1 MKRNFKDKLKYK
13 LVFTFFLAFFA
24 LLYTDNVK
32 GEKVN
37 SIVAIVNEEIIT
49 NFDVLRRTAIALQ
62 QAKGTFNEADIGRK
76 KLEFYKEAI
85 EELIDREVL
94 VQTAQTALMNDEIKM
109 DEIEK
114 NLDSFIKGAAEEV
127 NSLAKFYEI
136 VSQQGMDPL
145 EKKRELR
152 DDLMVEKI
160 LKVNVYRKVNVRPKD
175 SKNYYNNHLSEFYT
189 ESQVT
194 FRQILIKFSEY
205 EDRASARKAAEEV
218 MTKLNNSEFFTFL
231 AKQYSNGPHAENGG
245 LWSGEE
251 VNDVRKDLR
260 DIIFTLKEGELSDV
274 IESSV
279 GYHIIRCEEN
289 KPESVTPFKDVQD
302 EIHQKIF
309 REKFAVEKKKYV
321 DELKK
326 KFYIKQ
332 Y

>member
-1 MKRNFKDKLKYK
+1 MKKSRKTKPKYK
-13 LVFTFFLAFFA
+13 LVLTFVLASFA
-24 LLYTDNVK
+24 LLYTNEVK

-62 QAKGTFNEADIGRK
+62 QAKGTFDEADMNRK
-76 KLEFYKEAI
+76 KIEFYKEAI
-85 EELIDREVL
+85 AELIDREVL
-94 VQTAQTALMNDEIKM
+94 IQTAQEALMNDEIKM

-114 NLDSFIKGAAEEV
+114 NLDDFIKGAAEEV
-127 NSLAKFYEI
+127 GSLAKFYEI

-189 ESQVT
+189 EKQVT
-194 FRQILIKFSEY
+194 FRQILIKFSAY
-205 EDRASARKAAEEV
+205 EDRASARKAAEDV
-218 MTKLNNSEFFTFL
+218 INKLNNSEFFSLL
-231 AKQYSNGPHAENGG
+231 AKQYSNGPHAEDGG
-245 LWSGEE
+245 LWTGDE
-251 VNDVRKDLR
+251 VNDLRKDLR
-260 DIIFTLKEGELSDV
+260 EIIFTLKEGELSDL

-279 GYHIIRCEEN
+279 GYHILRCEEN
-289 KPESVTPFKDVQD
+289 KPESITPFKDVQD

-321 DELKK
+321 EELKK
-326 KFYIKQ
+326 KFYIRR